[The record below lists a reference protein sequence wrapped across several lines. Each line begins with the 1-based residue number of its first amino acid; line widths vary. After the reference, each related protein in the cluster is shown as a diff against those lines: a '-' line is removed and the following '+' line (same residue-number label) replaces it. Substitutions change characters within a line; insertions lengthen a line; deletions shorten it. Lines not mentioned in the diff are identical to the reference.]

1 VVSAL
6 EWAEVRALAKDG
18 VSQREIARRLG
29 INRRTVA
36 RAMASEEP
44 PRYVRAPAGSQLD
57 PLIPV
62 IREVLEQWPEIK
74 APRLTE
80 LLRGEHGYG
89 GSVDLVRR
97 RLAGLRPR
105 VERPAQRTGYR
116 PGQVVQFDWGEM
128 PTRPRIEG
136 IERRVYALIASL
148 PFSGAQTAH
157 FSFDMTLESFLEG
170 HVRVFDWL
178 GGVPRECVYDNLRSV
193 VAKRDSRQVVR
204 WNPRFLHLRG
214 HYAFHSTACTPS
226 TPREKGSVEGAV
238 RYVKTGFWPAR
249 RFSTLPEL
257 DLVYATWRDQVAH
270 RRRHATGRFVVAE
283 RLADERHALRPLPPT
298 AFDFSLNRTVRVP
311 ADGYLRYAGCF
322 YRAPLELVHQRVELH
337 ASRDEV
343 WVCWRGE
350 RVAGYPRSY
359 RPGVW
364 LPEPRMRPEPPP
376 PPSRIEPRL
385 QVLDA
390 PALTDY
396 AELCA

>member
-6 EWAEVRALAKDG
+6 EWAEIRALASDG
-18 VSQREIARRLG
+18 VSQREIGRRLG

-36 RAMASEEP
+36 RALASEAP

-57 PLIPV
+57 RLMPV
-62 IREVLEQWPEIK
+62 IRQVLEQWPEIK

-80 LLRGEHGYG
+80 LLRAEHGYE

-105 VERPAQRTGYR
+105 EERPAQRTGYR

-136 IERRVYALIASL
+136 VERRVYALIASL

-257 DLVYATWRDQVAH
+257 DVVYATWRDQVAH
-270 RRRHATGRFVVAE
+270 RRQHATGRFVVAE
-283 RLADERHALRPLPPT
+283 RLAEERRVLRRLPPN
-298 AFDFSLNRTVRVP
+298 AFDYSLNRTVRVP
-311 ADGYLRYAGCF
+311 TDGYLRYAGCF

-343 WVCWRGE
+343 WISWHGG
-350 RVAGYPRSY
+350 RVAEYRRSY
-359 RPGVW
+359 RPGLW

-376 PPSRIEPRL
+376 PPSQLAPRL
-385 QVLDA
+385 QVIDA
-390 PALTDY
+390 PALADY